1 MSNPLTSRPT
11 LVRFFEDRAEVT
23 RLAKVEL
30 ASGRQWVRM
39 AGISP
44 LVDERSVQAACKG
57 AKVLAAR
64 VFRRIK
70 GPTEFAS
77 TEIEQAEKQAQELQG
92 KLDTLNLLNSRHEKR
107 LQYMGELFETWSA
120 GIAKVPRF
128 SADATLESWTGA
140 YHDLMN
146 QDSEE
151 LSRWMALQQEIERLN
166 QQQAEL
172 NNTAAQ
178 LRAQHPS
185 HEAFIEV
192 YLDASSAGAAD
203 VSVTY
208 RVPSALWRPEHVA
221 RLDLDP
227 KQPGKGKVTLQT
239 FATVWQRTGEHWE
252 GVSAAFSTARP
263 AQVATPPLLAD
274 DTLGKRKKTPEE
286 KKKVVV
292 EVREQVI
299 SKSES
304 VKAPEMPGVDDGGEP
319 LEFEPK
325 GAVTLPSTGLPMRIE
340 IARVELSADVARVLM
355 AERAFAA
362 HLRAHCVNSG
372 KTPLL
377 AGPIRVA
384 RGPSLIGRSR
394 LDFVGAGESFEL
406 GFGPEDGLRCK
417 RQQDEKRETGLL
429 LGAQTVTREVTLYLS
444 NLSSEPR
451 EVQILERVPVS
462 EIEGLEV
469 RAPEPKEW
477 APDKDG
483 YMKRNLTLEPNAAK
497 ELKYKYEL
505 KAKSNVELP

>member
-1 MSNPLTSRPT
+1 
-11 LVRFFEDRAEVT
+11 VRFFEDRAEVS
-23 RLAKVEL
+23 RVAKAEL
-30 ASGRQWVRM
+30 VSGRQWVRI

-64 VFRRIK
+64 VYRHIK
-70 GPTEFAS
+70 GPAEFAS

-92 KLDTLNLLNSRHEKR
+92 KLETLNLLNSRHEKR
-107 LQYMGELFETWSA
+107 LQYMGELFETWTT

-128 SADATLESWTGA
+128 SPDAPLESWTGA
-140 YHDLMN
+140 YHNLMK
-146 QDSEE
+146 QDAEE
-151 LSRWMALQQEIERLN
+151 LGNWMALQQEIESLN
-166 QQQAEL
+166 EKQGEL
-172 NNTAAQ
+172 NNQAAS
-178 LRAQHPS
+178 LRSQHPR

-192 YLDASSAGAAD
+192 YLDASSAGATE
-203 VSVTY
+203 VTVTY

-227 KQPGKGKVTLQT
+227 KQPGKGRITLQT
-239 FATVWQRTGEHWE
+239 FATVWQRTGENWE

-263 AQVATPPLLAD
+263 AQVATPPLLSD
-274 DTLGKRKKTPEE
+274 DALGKRKKTPEE

-292 EVREQVI
+292 EMREQVI

-325 GAVTLPSTGLPMRIE
+325 GAVTLPSTGLPTRIE
-340 IARVELSADVARVLM
+340 IARVELSAEVARVLM

-362 HLRAHCVNSG
+362 HLRAQCVNSG

-469 RAPEPKEW
+469 RTPEPKEW

-483 YMKRNLTLEPNAAK
+483 YMKRAITLEPNAAK